1 MKGIILIANGEISEE
16 AKAKLK
22 KLEEARKK
30 IMDKLVK
37 DYREKMH
44 L

>member
-1 MKGIILIANGEISEE
+1 MKGIILIANGELSEE

-30 IMDKLVK
+30 KVEKIVK
-37 DYREKMH
+37 DFREKMH